1 MSTTNDPGSTPP
13 PDLPAALQPVL
24 DRLVGLA
31 AGALLRPFLDR
42 LASSITNDAALRAQ
56 LRELARTLLTLT
68 EEPRPVIAPTVATM
82 MSAEPAL
89 TQPQQQTTPET
100 VTLPQPTSNSIST
113 STPTPVPVVSAAP
126 AVKPVTTPQPIYI
139 PRRADYVDEE
149 PTAERHDPVRHDS
162 AGFGFGTSWHAHPPT
177 DEDLP
182 IVVQRCRL
190 KAEATRWSATRQV
203 KIDNGADFLSEIEP
217 RDRDLFDRARGLP
230 DCFLWM
236 NHRKGT
242 APSPSAFNHL
252 ASCFEVAG
260 AAAEML
266 SRVVQSP
273 NPEEH
278 LERALYLAAEAQ
290 SALRIAV
297 ADFGN
302 YTDPDQLRI
311 FIWVRETAARQRI
324 WISRY
329 MRQDDVA
336 EPTVAASLLARIQEL
351 SRGIQTFQDRD
362 KKRKKA
368 QGKLRYHLK
377 RIKDQP
383 GPDRMEDWQ
392 TVVATVSELVQ
403 DGLPP
408 SNPDLRDQLR
418 PVLDDLPESIEVPKP
433 FQLVM
438 REIDRYLA
446 VTAANTETAD
456 IAEAPSADVLRAA
469 ELLRGRAL
477 VLIGG
482 VRRPEAADA
491 IKEAFGLSELHWVE
505 GREHSSYYAFEPDVA
520 NPDVVAVLLAIRWSS
535 HGFGEVKNFCDKYDK
550 PLVRLPGGYNPNQ
563 VAYHILTQI
572 GGKLLARTEQQV
584 ER

>member
-1 MSTTNDPGSTPP
+1 M
-13 PDLPAALQPVL
+13 
-24 DRLVGLA
+24 
-31 AGALLRPFLDR
+31 
-42 LASSITNDAALRAQ
+42 
-56 LRELARTLLTLT
+56 
-68 EEPRPVIAPTVATM
+68 
-82 MSAEPAL
+82 
-89 TQPQQQTTPET
+89 
-100 VTLPQPTSNSIST
+100 
-113 STPTPVPVVSAAP
+113 PTPVPTPVAP
-126 AVKPVTTPQPIYI
+126 VPPVPTIAIPTVISPTPTVNGSRPPIII
-139 PRRADYVDEE
+139 PRRADYVEEE
-149 PTAERHDPVRHDS
+149 PEPIRHDS
-162 AGFGFGTSWHAHPPT
+162 GQNTSSFGMGASWHAHPPT

-182 IVVQRCRL
+182 VVVARCRL
-190 KAEATRWSATRQV
+190 KAEATRWAATRQV
-203 KIDNGADFLSEIEP
+203 KIDNGADFLSEVEP
-217 RDRDLFDRARGLP
+217 RDRDLADRARGLP

-236 NHRKGT
+236 NHRKGPS
-242 APSPSAFNHL
+242 PSPSAFNHL
-252 ASCFEVAG
+252 ASCFDVA
-260 AAAEML
+260 AIAAEML
-266 SRVVQSP
+266 TRVLASP

-278 LERALYLAAEAQ
+278 LEKALYLAAEAQ

-302 YTDPDQLRI
+302 YTDPDQLRV

-362 KKRKKA
+362 KKRKKS

-377 RIKDQP
+377 RIQSQP
-383 GPDRMEDWQ
+383 GTDRLEDWQ
-392 TVVATVSELVQ
+392 TVVATINELVQ

-408 SNPDLRDQLR
+408 SNSELREQML
-418 PVLDDLPESIEVPKP
+418 PVLDELPDSIDLPKH
-433 FQLVM
+433 FQLVL
-438 REIDRYLA
+438 REVDRYLA
-446 VTAANTETAD
+446 ASAEKAQEHGTPET
-456 IAEAPSADVLRAA
+456 PSADVRRAS

-491 IKEAFGLSELHWVE
+491 IKDALGLSELHWVE

-520 NPDVVAVLLAIRWSS
+520 NPEVVAVLLAIRWSS
-535 HGFGEVKNFCDKYDK
+535 HGFGEVKNFCDKYGK

-572 GGKLLARTEQQV
+572 GDRLKSVDEPVSRES
-584 ER
+584 

>member
-1 MSTTNDPGSTPP
+1 MNTNETGTNQP
-13 PDLPAALQPVL
+13 PDLPAALQPIL
-24 DRLVGLA
+24 DRFVGLA
-31 AGALLRPFLDR
+31 AGVLLRPFLDR
-42 LASSITNDAALRAQ
+42 LGVSIAADPGLRAQ
-56 LRELARTLLTLT
+56 LRDIARSLLTLT
-68 EEPRPVIAPTVATM
+68 EEPQPAEVPGVAPLVTAIVATPQPELPPQTQLQQQPTTTNSTPNSTLEVASAAVVKPLPTVAT
-82 MSAEPAL
+82 
-89 TQPQQQTTPET
+89 
-100 VTLPQPTSNSIST
+100 
-113 STPTPVPVVSAAP
+113 
-126 AVKPVTTPQPIYI
+126 PQPIFI
-139 PRRADYVDEE
+139 PRRADYVEDEE
-149 PTAERHDPVRHDS
+149 PERSEPARHDG

-190 KAEATRWSATRQV
+190 KAEATRWAATRQV

-236 NHRKGT
+236 NHRKGVS
-242 APSPSAFNHL
+242 PSPSAFNHL
-252 ASCFEVAG
+252 ASCFDVAG

-266 SRVVQSP
+266 TRVIASP

-297 ADFGN
+297 TDFGN

-383 GPDRMEDWQ
+383 GPDRLEDWQ
-392 TVVATVSELVQ
+392 TVVATVNELVQ

-408 SNPDLRDQLR
+408 SNPELRDQLS
-418 PVLDDLPESIEVPKP
+418 PLLDDLPESIELPKH
-433 FQLVM
+433 FLLVL
-438 REIDRYLA
+438 REIDRYIA
-446 VTAANTETAD
+446 ATAAR
-456 IAEAPSADVLRAA
+456 AEAQASAEEPSADVRRAA

-491 IKEAFGLSELHWVE
+491 IKEALGLSELHWVE

-520 NPDVVAVLLAIRWSS
+520 DPDVVAVLLAIRWSS

-572 GGKLLARTEQQV
+572 GARLMARTEQV
-584 ER
+584 GP

>member
-1 MSTTNDPGSTPP
+1 MTTNDTSTKPP
-13 PDLPAALQPVL
+13 ELATALQPVL
-24 DRLVGLA
+24 DRFVGLA
-31 AGALLRPFLDR
+31 AGALFRTLLDGVATQIASDAGLR
-42 LASSITNDAALRAQ
+42 NQ
-56 LRELARTLLTLT
+56 LRDLAQTMLTLT
-68 EEPRPVIAPTVATM
+68 EEPPATPTATTPVPAVVPEAEPTPLPQPVAPTLTQPTTPPTTPTPTPTLTPTVA
-82 MSAEPAL
+82 
-89 TQPQQQTTPET
+89 
-100 VTLPQPTSNSIST
+100 
-113 STPTPVPVVSAAP
+113 
-126 AVKPVTTPQPIYI
+126 AVKPAPQPIFI
-139 PRRADYVDEE
+139 PRRADYVEE
-149 PTAERHDPVRHDS
+149 PPVPERPEPVRTNNDG
-162 AGFGFGTSWHAHPPT
+162 GFGFGTSWHAHPPT

-182 IVVQRCRL
+182 VVVQRCRL
-190 KAEATRWSATRQV
+190 KAEATRWAATRQV

-217 RDRDLFDRARGLP
+217 KDRDLFERAKGLP

-236 NHRKGT
+236 NHRKGGIS
-242 APSPSAFNHL
+242 PSPSAFNHL
-252 ASCFEVAG
+252 ASCFEVAA

-266 SRVVQSP
+266 SRVIACP
-273 NPEEH
+273 TPEEH

-297 ADFGN
+297 TDFGN

-336 EPTVAASLLARIQEL
+336 EPTVAVSLLARIQEL

-377 RIKDQP
+377 RVQG
-383 GPDRMEDWQ
+383 GPNEERLEDWQ
-392 TVVATVSELVQ
+392 TIVATVNELVQ
-403 DGLPP
+403 DGIPP
-408 SNPDLRDQLR
+408 SNPELRDQLL
-418 PVLDDLPESIEVPKP
+418 PVLDDLPDTVELPKH
-433 FQLVM
+433 FQLVL

-446 VTAANTETAD
+446 VTAKN
-456 IAEAPSADVLRAA
+456 AEAEAVVEEISADVRRVA
-469 ELLRGRAL
+469 ELVRGRAL

-491 IKEAFGLSELHWVE
+491 IKEALGLSELHWVE
-505 GREHSSYYAFEPDVA
+505 GREHSSYYAFESDVA

-563 VAYHILTQI
+563 VAHHILTQI
-572 GGKLLARTEQQV
+572 GVRLEARTEQV
-584 ER
+584 SG